1 MDFMLV
7 AIFGKSCG
15 IQIFP
20 FNQMGWVCANQM
32 NDTDP
37 FGSGVGIIS
46 LGILFLALLCVP
58 VGFWN
63 LVRVI

>member
-1 MDFMLV
+1 
-7 AIFGKSCG
+7 
-15 IQIFP
+15 
-20 FNQMGWVCANQM
+20 MGWVCANQM

-46 LGILFLALLCVP
+46 LGILFLAVLCVP

-63 LVRVI
+63 LVPCPSDSGSLSDML